1 MSFFQSLFGA
11 TSSSKYQNIKATEFL
26 KIAEETPDAVLIDV
40 RTPAEFNGGKL
51 PGAKNIDFFSKDFT
65 NQIDKLDK
73 DKTYLLYCRSGN
85 RSGQACNIMA
95 GRGFTKLYNMSGGVM
110 SM

>member
-1 MSFFQSLFGA
+1 MSIFQSLFGTA
-11 TSSSKYQNIKATEFL
+11 STKYQNVNATEFL
-26 KIAEETPDAVLIDV
+26 KIAEETPDAVIIDV
-40 RTPAEFNGGKL
+40 RTPAECSGGKL
-51 PGAKNIDFFSKDFT
+51 PGAKNIDIFSKDFLS
-65 NQIDKLDK
+65 QVDKLDK

-95 GRGFTKLYNMSGGVM
+95 GRGFTKLYNLSGGVM

>member
-1 MSFFQSLFGA
+1 MSFFQSLFGTA
-11 TSSSKYQNIKATEFL
+11 SSKYQNVKAEEFI
-26 KIAEETPDAVLIDV
+26 KIAESTPDAVIIDV
-40 RTPAEFNGGKL
+40 RTPAEFAGGKL
-51 PGAKNIDFFSKDFT
+51 PGAKNIDIFSKDFA
-65 NQIDKLDK
+65 NQIDKLDR

-95 GRGFTKLYNMSGGVM
+95 GRGFTKLYNMAGGVM

>member
-1 MSFFQSLFGA
+1 MQ
-11 TSSSKYQNIKATEFL
+11 
-26 KIAEETPDAVLIDV
+26 IAENTPDAVLIDV

-51 PGAKNIDFFSKDFT
+51 PGAKNIDIFSKDFL
-65 NQIDKLDK
+65 NQIDKLAK

-95 GRGFTKLYNMSGGVM
+95 GRGFTKLYNLSGGVM

>member
-1 MSFFQSLFGA
+1 MQ
-11 TSSSKYQNIKATEFL
+11 
-26 KIAEETPDAVLIDV
+26 IAENTPDAVIIDV
-40 RTPAEFNGGKL
+40 RTPAEFAGGKL
-51 PGAKNIDFFSKDFT
+51 PGAKNIDIFSKDFT

-95 GRGFTKLYNMSGGVM
+95 GLGFTKLYNLAGGVM

>member
-1 MSFFQSLFGA
+1 MSFFQSLFGTA
-11 TSSSKYQNIKATEFL
+11 TSKYQNVRAGEFMQ
-26 KIAEETPDAVLIDV
+26 IAENTPDAVLIDV
-40 RTPAEFNGGKL
+40 RTPAEFSGGKL
-51 PGAKNIDFFSKDFT
+51 PGAKNIDMFSKDFL

-95 GRGFTKLYNMSGGVM
+95 GRGFTKLYNMAGGVM

>member
-1 MSFFQSLFGA
+1 MQ
-11 TSSSKYQNIKATEFL
+11 
-26 KIAEETPDAVLIDV
+26 IAENTPDAVLIDV

-51 PGAKNIDFFSKDFT
+51 PGAKNIDMFSKDFLT
-65 NQIDKLDK
+65 QIDKLDK

-95 GRGFTKLYNMSGGVM
+95 GRGFTKLYNMAGGVM

>member
-1 MSFFQSLFGA
+1 MSFFQSLFGTA
-11 TSSSKYQNIKATEFL
+11 SSKYQNVKAEEFIQ
-26 KIAEETPDAVLIDV
+26 IAENTPDAIIIDV
-40 RTPAEFNGGKL
+40 RTPAEFAGGKL
-51 PGAKNIDFFSKDFT
+51 PGAKNIDFFSKDFA
-65 NQIDKLDK
+65 NQIDTLDR

-95 GRGFTKLYNMSGGVM
+95 GRGFTKLYNMAGGVM